1 MDTPRVRYI
10 RSRIANACDNC
21 KARKVK
27 CDGNVP
33 CRYCEERGRGGSC
46 VYSPQKKRRTPASRA
61 PSTPKQHSHR
71 QQRQQ
76 QQPSPS
82 PAEPS
87 SAGAAAAAA
96 DSQTTAT
103 TRENIRARD
112 TDEHSRGDGA
122 EDETDVPREARLL
135 RDSQGKL
142 IFIGDCAPLS
152 FFQSVRQLVT
162 SKVSPNAFAPET
174 SRFSVL
180 ANSAATTGTG
190 LPQRQHTD
198 VGPAVNPRAVQGAMR
213 VYLAT
218 TAGLLDMFDDAKLL
232 EELVMWA
239 SLQNRPT
246 DGDTVKYLVLAIG
259 LLNENAELA
268 QEYFEYARGKAYED
282 LNGDL
287 SVSTVQAFVLI
298 AVYMLCSCQI
308 NGAFLFFG
316 IAVRAA
322 YSIGVHRTEVNARFG
337 ADGRVARDR
346 LWKSLRVVDLCLS
359 ISMGRP
365 PATSD
370 VDCTV
375 AYRAQ
380 DAEGNEVLDLLNA
393 DVQILLITE
402 VIVTEIFS
410 RKKISLALTEGISV
424 KLRGWSERWLQRLK
438 GVVESGRSDADVA
451 GACQVLASYYY
462 SVMLVSRPFLMY
474 EMHRRLLAEGP
485 KPGDRGR
492 SGKTKLA
499 DACIDAASLMVDT
512 VVALIHRGA
521 LPNRAP
527 VLV

>member
-1 MDTPRVRYI
+1 MSPSVGTRTMDTPRVRYI

-33 CRYCEERGRGGSC
+33 CRYCEERGRGGLC
-46 VYSPQKKRRTPASRA
+46 VYSPQKKRRPPVSRTPM
-61 PSTPKQHSHR
+61 TPNKVR
-71 QQRQQ
+71 
-76 QQPSPS
+76 QPSAS
-82 PAEPS
+82 PTRAS
-87 SAGAAAAAA
+87 VRAATDRRIAGEGEESTAA
-96 DSQTTAT
+96 
-103 TRENIRARD
+103 
-112 TDEHSRGDGA
+112 DEHSREGA

-180 ANSAATTGTG
+180 ANSAATPSSGARSWHAG
-190 LPQRQHTD
+190 P
-198 VGPAVNPRAVQGAMR
+198 PAVNPSAVQAAMR

-218 TAGLLDMFDDAKLL
+218 TAGLLDMFDDAKMLD
-232 EELVMWA
+232 ELVVWA
-239 SLQNRPT
+239 NAQNRPAE
-246 DGDTVKYLVLAIG
+246 GDTVKYLVLAIG
-259 LLNENAELA
+259 LLNEDAELA

-287 SVSTVQAFVLI
+287 SVSTVQAFVLV
-298 AVYMLCSCQI
+298 AVYMLSSCQI

-337 ADGRVARDR
+337 ADGRVPRDR
-346 LWKSLRVVDLCLS
+346 LWRSLRVVDLCLS

-375 AYRAQ
+375 AYRAV
-380 DAEGNEVLDLLNA
+380 DADGNEVLDLQNA
-393 DVQILLITE
+393 GVQILLITE
-402 VIVTEIFS
+402 VIVMEIFS

-438 GVVESGRSDADVA
+438 GVVESGRSDADVG

-474 EMHRRLLAEGP
+474 EMHRRLADGP
-485 KPGDRGR
+485 KAGDRGR

-499 DACIDAASLMVDT
+499 DACIDAASLMVDA
-512 VVALIHRGA
+512 VVALIRRGA